1 MKARLLAVVGIALL
15 IAVAAFA
22 TAPTSPARAA
32 KKGASRPNC
41 KQLLPIG
48 KVEETIGGEV
58 TLEHFGHSDFIL
70 NALTPGTERGT
81 ECVYG
86 TTEATVNDYFIAGT
100 VNTAFQETPKQWNGY
115 RASVKNYSGLEATT
129 FAPVKLG
136 GGTQAFVL
144 HQELG
149 GGEPDLFYL
158 YVFTKEHN
166 MFSLDLFNG
175 VTLKTEE
182 SLGRE
187 LARSL
192 DAAWRAAK

>member
-1 MKARLLAVVGIALL
+1 MKARLVSVLGIAVL
-15 IAVAAFA
+15 IAVAALA
-22 TAPTSPARAA
+22 TAPTAPAA

-81 ECVYG
+81 ECVYA
-86 TTEATVNDYFIAGT
+86 TTEATANDYGIAGT
-100 VNTAFQETPKQWNGY
+100 VSTAFEETPKQWNGY

-144 HQELG
+144 HQVLG
-149 GGEPDLFYL
+149 NGEPDLFYL

-175 VTLKTEE
+175 VTLKAEE
-182 SLGRE
+182 SLARD
-187 LARSL
+187 LAKSL